1 MLRLRLATAALFA
14 MTLFTSMTLKN
25 TLKTA
30 LVGLKTNKSRSA
42 LTILGIVI
50 GITAIIIVMALGQ
63 GAQNLILGQ
72 IQGIGAKTIAI
83 VPGRQ
88 PSGISDI
95 ASSLTDSLKLK
106 DLDALK
112 RKENVP
118 HATDI
123 MPIVFSS
130 QTATYESQ
138 LYQPTIF
145 GVTPLFAKIYDITP
159 EQGNLFSD
167 EDVKSY
173 ANVVVIGSK
182 VKDEL
187 FGNNDALG
195 QKIKIKGQNFR
206 IVGILGKKGQ
216 TTFVN
221 FDTAA
226 IMPYTTVQ
234 QYILGIKYF
243 NRIVVQAD
251 SETNID
257 ATVADI
263 KITLRNAHNITDPS
277 KDDFFV
283 ETQAQAIEQ
292 VGTIT
297 NVLTMFLVAVAAI
310 SLLVG
315 GVGIMNIML
324 VSVTERTREIGLR
337 KALGATNKNIL
348 SQFLLEAVI
357 LTASGGAVGI
367 TLGLTLSFL
376 ISLILS
382 RVLAVNWQFTI
393 PISGVL
399 LGLGV
404 STAIGLV
411 FGLYPARQAA
421 KKNPIEALRYE

>member
-1 MLRLRLATAALFA
+1 
-14 MTLFTSMTLKN
+14 MTLKN
-25 TLKTA
+25 TIKTA
-30 LVGLKTNKSRSA
+30 VIGLRTNKSRSA

-50 GITAIIIVMALGQ
+50 GVTAIIVVMALGQ

-88 PSGISDI
+88 PSGISDV
-95 ASSLTDSLKLK
+95 ASSLTDSLKVK

-112 RKENVP
+112 KKENVP

-130 QTATYESQ
+130 QTATYQNQS
-138 LYQPTIF
+138 YSPTIF
-145 GVTPLFAKIYDITP
+145 GVTPLFAKIYNIAP
-159 EQGNLFSD
+159 AQGNLFTD

-182 VKDEL
+182 VKDQL
-187 FGNNDALG
+187 FGNDQALG
-195 QKIKIKGQNFR
+195 QKIKIKGQNLK
-206 IVGILGKKGQ
+206 IVGILGKQGQ
-216 TTFVN
+216 STFVN

-243 NRIVVQAD
+243 NRVVVQAD
-251 SETNID
+251 NETNVD
-257 ATVADI
+257 LTAEDI
-263 KITLRNAHNITDPS
+263 RITLRNSHNITDPA

-283 ETQAQAIEQ
+283 ETQAQAMAQ

-297 NVLTMFLVAVAAI
+297 NVLTMFLAAVAAI

-337 KALGATNKNIL
+337 KALGATNRNIL

-357 LTASGGAVGI
+357 LTASGGVVGI
-367 TLGLTLSFL
+367 ILGLTFSFL
-376 ISLILS
+376 ISLVLS
-382 RVLAVNWQFTI
+382 RVLAVNWAFTV

-404 STAIGLV
+404 STAIGLI